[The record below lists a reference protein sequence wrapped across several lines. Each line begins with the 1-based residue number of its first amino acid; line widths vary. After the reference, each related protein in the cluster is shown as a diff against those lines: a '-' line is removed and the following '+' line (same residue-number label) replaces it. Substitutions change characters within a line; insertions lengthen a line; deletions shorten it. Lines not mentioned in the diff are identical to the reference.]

1 MVQHRQSAW
10 PPRPLALA
18 VSASDAGEL
27 PSSSAPS
34 SPTTS
39 SSVTRWC
46 AVSDPSKDADSSP
59 AEDDWIVPPGLPV
72 DDLDDESAPDT
83 IPTPPPDLE

>member
-1 MVQHRQSAW
+1 
-10 PPRPLALA
+10 
-18 VSASDAGEL
+18 
-27 PSSSAPS
+27 
-34 SPTTS
+34 
-39 SSVTRWC
+39 
-46 AVSDPSKDADSSP
+46 VSDPSKDADSSP